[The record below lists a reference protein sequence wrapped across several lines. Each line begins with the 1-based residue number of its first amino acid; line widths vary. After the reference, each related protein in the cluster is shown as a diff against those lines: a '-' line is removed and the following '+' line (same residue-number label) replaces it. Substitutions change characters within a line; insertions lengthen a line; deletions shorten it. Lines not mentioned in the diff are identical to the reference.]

1 MISLMPGCV
10 DGLNF
15 WKVNLLHING
25 VTLWPIKLKPSR
37 ILYSHAP
44 ISACCSFII
53 LDGKLFHQN
62 WSDFERCQSSTFVSS
77 LLSLQAIFDSLR
89 AQITRM
95 LYVLWTMVLRFQL
108 CSRWLLISIAFV
120 FLPVS
125 VLLCNGSLG
134 TSTLLLMTS
143 GSSLIS
149 TITRSMTEFSFFK
162 THLRQI
168 CLSLQRQTSKT
179 QQDILSARPWVPMPL
194 HKIGPKTTSGS
205 NPRCLSNL

>member
-1 MISLMPGCV
+1 MNCNSMVSLTPGCV
-10 DGLNF
+10 DELNF

-37 ILYSHAP
+37 IVYSHAP
-44 ISACCSFII
+44 IIACCSFII

-77 LLSLQAIFDSLR
+77 LLSLQAIFDCLR

-134 TSTLLLMTS
+134 
-143 GSSLIS
+143 
-149 TITRSMTEFSFFK
+149 ITRSMTEFSFFK

-179 QQDILSARPWVPMPL
+179 QHDILSARPWVPMPL